1 MDNSIDSISIPL
13 TEENHMLKNEIR
25 TLNNE
30 MSLLQYKLKTADK
43 GKSFGSLMIYLK
55 LISCSVMCLHGKL
68 TRYGL
73 NHFVN
78 MI

>member
-43 GKSFGSLMIYLK
+43 GKQFGQLIILK
-55 LISCSVMCLHGKL
+55 
-68 TRYGL
+68 
-73 NHFVN
+73 
-78 MI
+78 